1 MTGAEL
7 CLAITVALSMS
18 QQQTKVA
25 CDQSEHIVKTS
36 KKHKFDPLLFSAL
49 IFHESSFRPRAV
61 SVAGACGL
69 TQVLPRYSKHT
80 CRELKNPRTS
90 ITEGARHLGY
100 WLTRAKGSV
109 PLALCGYNAGNRCF
123 TNSRYYS
130 IVVKNYSS
138 KIEKTAE
145 RISWFVQFNR
155 QKNDNSN

>member
-25 CDQSEHIVKTS
+25 CAQSEHIVKTS
-36 KKHKFDPLLFSAL
+36 DKYQFDPLLFSAL

-61 SVAGACGL
+61 SRAGACGL

-90 ITEGARHLGY
+90 ITEGAKHLGY
-100 WLTRAKGSV
+100 WLTRAKGTV
-109 PLALCGYNAGNRCF
+109 ELALCGYNAGNRCF
-123 TNSRYYS
+123 TSVRFFNKIKKKYS
-130 IVVKNYSS
+130 NKIIKTSEKIRWFLVRGKKN
-138 KIEKTAE
+138 
-145 RISWFVQFNR
+145 
-155 QKNDNSN
+155 